1 MVSSFLASLLLNK
14 VASIDFSDGS
24 GMNLLDINHKS
35 WSPYCLS
42 ACAPNLADKLGNPV
56 PSNSI
61 LGVIGQYFV
70 QRYKFNPNCKVVAST
85 GDNPS
90 ALAGLNIGTDWL
102 AFSLGTSD
110 TIMMSLD
117 EHPKLQQGHVLL
129 HPTQENFMG
138 LLCFKNGALVRDTFK
153 KVYNLFVC

>member
-1 MVSSFLASLLLNK
+1 M
-14 VASIDFSDGS
+14 
-24 GMNLLDINHKS
+24 
-35 WSPYCLS
+35 
-42 ACAPNLADKLGNPV
+42 
-56 PSNSI
+56 
-61 LGVIGQYFV
+61 
-70 QRYKFNPNCKVVAST
+70 AST

-117 EHPKLQQGHVLL
+117 EHPKLQEGHVLL